1 MSREPVLIIGAGLAG
16 LSAARTLDEAG
27 VDFLVLERE
36 QEVGGLCRTEKTG
49 GFAFDYTGHLLH
61 LRPGFARDLIMSELG
76 DVLVEHERKASVYLA
91 DTFVPYP
98 IQANFGVL
106 SPPLV
111 DRCID
116 GYRRSRDMT
125 VSEDMTFPQW
135 SRAQFGDG
143 LAQLFMIPY
152 NRKLYVH
159 SLDEMEISWTSW
171 SIPKPSEEEMERA
184 AMGET
189 SGILGYNATFFY
201 PKQGG
206 IEVLPRKLAEGL
218 KDRILTATAVEELN
232 STSRTATI
240 SGGKEIGFSKVIS
253 TIPLP
258 ELLRMT
264 LDLPASLTSA
274 GGRLRYSSVT
284 AFCLGFDRPAPR
296 EEHWIYFPEEA
307 VPFYRAGFFS
317 NFSADLAPEGA
328 SSLYVE
334 VAHRRD
340 DHPNGGRLME
350 ECLEGLRAV
359 RMVDPRSRLTA
370 SMILSMPYAYV
381 FYDRFRKEKL
391 PGLVEALK
399 ARSIHTIGRYGAW
412 EYSAMQDAMEQ
423 GARTAG
429 QVLA

>member
-76 DVLVEHERKASVYLA
+76 DVLDEHERKASVYLA

-218 KDRILTATAVEELN
+218 KDRILT
-232 STSRTATI
+232 
-240 SGGKEIGFSKVIS
+240 G
-253 TIPLP
+253 
-258 ELLRMT
+258 
-264 LDLPASLTSA
+264 
-274 GGRLRYSSVT
+274 
-284 AFCLGFDRPAPR
+284 
-296 EEHWIYFPEEA
+296 
-307 VPFYRAGFFS
+307 
-317 NFSADLAPEGA
+317 
-328 SSLYVE
+328 
-334 VAHRRD
+334 
-340 DHPNGGRLME
+340 
-350 ECLEGLRAV
+350 
-359 RMVDPRSRLTA
+359 
-370 SMILSMPYAYV
+370 
-381 FYDRFRKEKL
+381 
-391 PGLVEALK
+391 
-399 ARSIHTIGRYGAW
+399 
-412 EYSAMQDAMEQ
+412 
-423 GARTAG
+423 
-429 QVLA
+429 